1 MKMTEEVTN
10 NRDNLIMAIAL
21 VEDITRTNSRIYELL
36 TSLMNNPQEI
46 TNIKTSIDSLY
57 DKVGNLKN
65 SDIGTPLIDEEK
77 VVVPGPE
84 DVSPEKDP
92 DYKEPVQTPS
102 EPKPE
107 ENVEE
112 NVEEEVEEPVEE
124 PPQRMRR
131 KPRRGTRKSQPDN
144 TDGKRR
150 NRRPMKKSRKLPRE
164 PRLPSP
170 DIDSI

>member
-1 MKMTEEVTN
+1 MKMTKEVTN

-21 VEDITRTNSRIYELL
+21 VEDITRTNNRIYELL
-36 TSLMNNPQEI
+36 TSLINNPEGI

-84 DVSPEKDP
+84 DASPEKDP

-107 ENVEE
+107 ENV
-112 NVEEEVEEPVEE
+112 VEEVEEPVEE